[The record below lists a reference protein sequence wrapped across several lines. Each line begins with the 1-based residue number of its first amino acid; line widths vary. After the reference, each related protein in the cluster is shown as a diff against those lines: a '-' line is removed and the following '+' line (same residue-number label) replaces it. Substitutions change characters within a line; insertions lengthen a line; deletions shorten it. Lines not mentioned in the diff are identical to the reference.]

1 MDFVETEGDNID
13 AAIENALKAL
23 GVGRDKITI
32 DIISEGRKG
41 ILGFGAQKA
50 KVRASLRKL
59 NLEADPAPAKPQA
72 APVQQAP
79 ARAAEPR
86 SRPPERRPAEPRQGQ
101 PSRAEPRSRVPE
113 PRPRGPEARPRSEP
127 RPTPAPSPRPPEE
140 PQAAD
145 APPPLTPAEV
155 AAIVTKAKTALVEIL
170 NLMGMN
176 ATVTEKAGVDSEET
190 ILEVKSE
197 NSGLIIGR
205 KGQTLEALQ
214 YLVTRIAG
222 ERPGNDA
229 PHVVIDIENYHER
242 RRQTLQ
248 DMALRLGEK
257 AKRQRKTVTIDAL
270 SAADRKVV
278 HAALQDDPWLT
289 TRSLG
294 QGAYRRLLIIPE
306 GDRKIRDE
314 GATPVQEREGGRQ
327 QRSNRSNSPP
337 APMGESRSPSRQF
350 GNQERSGGDNTD
362 DLEIVEDKDDS
373 ESKGGA

>member
-1 MDFVETEGDNID
+1 MDSVETEGDSID

-23 GVGRDKITI
+23 GVGRDKITV

-50 KVRASLRKL
+50 KIRASLRKL
-59 NLEADPAPAKPQA
+59 NLESAAVPAKPQTSA
-72 APVQQAP
+72 APQAEP
-79 ARAAEPR
+79 SAAEPRQRPQERRAPEPRRPEPQRAEPRARPQEQRPRAPEPR
-86 SRPPERRPAEPRQGQ
+86 SRPEPRPVAAPRLPAEP
-101 PSRAEPRSRVPE
+101 SRSQT
-113 PRPRGPEARPRSEP
+113 EARPV
-127 RPTPAPSPRPPEE
+127 
-140 PQAAD
+140 D
-145 APPPLTPAEV
+145 APPALTPAEV
-155 AAIVTKAKTALVEIL
+155 AAMVEKAKTALTEIL

-176 ATVTEKAGVDSEET
+176 ATVQQKAGIDSEET
-190 ILEVKSE
+190 VLEVKSD

-222 ERPGNDA
+222 ERPGNEA
-229 PHVVIDIENYHER
+229 PHILIDIENYHER

-270 SAADRKVV
+270 SAADRKIV

-306 GDRKIRDE
+306 GDRRIKDDNNAA
-314 GATPVQEREGGRQ
+314 GQEREGGRPQRGGRPSPQ
-327 QRSNRSNSPP
+327 QSQP
-337 APMGESRSPSRQF
+337 Q
-350 GNQERSGGDNTD
+350 D
-362 DLEIVEDKDDS
+362 DDS
-373 ESKGGA
+373 DGDA

>member
-23 GVGRDKITI
+23 GVGREKITV

-41 ILGFGAQKA
+41 ILGFGSQKA
-50 KVRASLRKL
+50 RIRASLRKL
-59 NLEADPAPAKPQA
+59 NLEPEAAAAKPQA
-72 APVQQAP
+72 VGAP
-79 ARAAEPR
+79 AIAPQPRPRPPQRRAPEPR
-86 SRPPERRPAEPRQGQ
+86 RPEAP
-101 PSRAEPRSRVPE
+101 RAEPRARAPE
-113 PRPRGPEARPRSEP
+113 PRPARAPERQRPGPRVDAAPRPPAAPGSDSEARPVE
-127 RPTPAPSPRPPEE
+127 
-140 PQAAD
+140 
-145 APPPLTPAEV
+145 APPQLTAAEV
-155 AAIVTKAKTALVEIL
+155 AVMVEKGKTALVEIL

-176 ATVTEKAGVDSEET
+176 ASVEQKADSAADET
-190 ILEVKSE
+190 ILEIKSD

-214 YLVTRIAG
+214 YLVSRIAG
-222 ERPGNDA
+222 ERPGNEA
-229 PHVVIDIENYHER
+229 PHIVIDIENYHER

-270 SAADRKVV
+270 SAADRKIV

-306 GDRKIRDE
+306 GDRKIKEENNASALESDSGRS
-314 GATPVQEREGGRQ
+314 QRGGRTPPP
-327 QRSNRSNSPP
+327 RS
-337 APMGESRSPSRQF
+337 
-350 GNQERSGGDNTD
+350 QE
-362 DLEIVEDKDDS
+362 DDS
-373 ESKGGA
+373 